1 MSSAAK
7 SLCVGMLKPFAYVS
21 ERLRTP
27 LVRAW
32 SHARL
37 AACMTSKLDPSVVV
51 QGRVEVH
58 GSGNINLGKDLFL
71 YPGLYLETQDHGR
84 IEIGDGAVISRGV
97 HLVSFAEIS
106 IGAGTGI
113 GEYTSI
119 RDANHTR
126 GDGSS
131 VRESSHQGKPIR
143 IGRNAWIG
151 RGATVL
157 PGVTI
162 GDDAV
167 VGANAVVTRDVPAG
181 CVVAGVPARPIHT
194 NNKEASRE

>member
-1 MSSAAK
+1 MSRLAK
-7 SLCVGMLKPFAYVS
+7 RLAIAILTPFARAS
-21 ERLRTP
+21 EKVGTP

-37 AACMTSKLDPSVVV
+37 AASIASELDLSVVV
-51 QGRVEVH
+51 QGSVEVH
-58 GSGNINLGKDLFL
+58 GSGSIEFGKDLFL
-71 YPGLYLETQDHGR
+71 YPGLYLETRGNGH
-84 IEIGDGAVISRGV
+84 IAVGDGVVISRGV
-97 HLVSFAEIS
+97 HIVSHAEIT
-106 IGAGTGI
+106 IGEGTGI

-131 VRESSHQGKPIR
+131 VRESGHRGKAIR

-151 RGATVL
+151 RGATIL
-157 PGVTI
+157 PGVSI

-167 VGANAVVTRDVPAG
+167 VGANSVVTRDVPAG
-181 CVVAGVPARPIHT
+181 CTVAGVPARLLLR
-194 NNKEASRE
+194 EATQ

>member
-1 MSSAAK
+1 MSNLTK
-7 SLCVGMLKPFAYVS
+7 SISIAILKPLARVYEKV
-21 ERLRTP
+21 RTP

-37 AACMTSKLDPSVVV
+37 AACITSKLDVSVVV
-51 QGRVEVH
+51 QGSVEVQ
-58 GSGNINLGKDLFL
+58 GSGEIEFGKNLFL
-71 YPGLYLETQDHGR
+71 YPGIYLETRGTGH
-84 IEIGDGAVISRGV
+84 ISVGDDVVISRGV
-97 HLVSFAEIS
+97 HIVSHAEII
-106 IGAGTGI
+106 IGDGAGI

-119 RDANHTR
+119 RDANHAR

-131 VRESSHQGKPIR
+131 VRESTYHGKPIR

-151 RGATVL
+151 RGATIL

-167 VGANAVVTRDVPAG
+167 VGANAVVTRDVPAS
-181 CVVAGVPARPIHT
+181 CTVAGVPAHPLL
-194 NNKEASRE
+194 KEVRR

>member
-1 MSSAAK
+1 MSSLAK
-7 SLCVGMLKPFAYVS
+7 RFAIAVLAPFARASGTVG
-21 ERLRTP
+21 TP

-37 AACMTSKLDPSVVV
+37 AASITSKLDLSVVV
-51 QGRVEVH
+51 QGSVEVH
-58 GSGNINLGKDLFL
+58 GSGNIEFGKDLFL
-71 YPGLYLETQDHGR
+71 YPGLYLETRGNGH
-84 IEIGDGAVISRGV
+84 ITLGDGVVISRGV
-97 HLVSFAEIS
+97 HIVSHAEIT
-106 IGAGTGI
+106 IGEGTGI

-131 VRESSHQGKPIR
+131 VRESGHQGKAIR

-151 RGATVL
+151 RGVTIL
-157 PGVTI
+157 PGATI

-167 VGANAVVTRDVPAG
+167 VGANSVVTRDVPPS
-181 CVVAGVPARPIHT
+181 CTVAGVPARLLV
-194 NNKEASRE
+194 KELSR

>member
-1 MSSAAK
+1 MSGLAK
-7 SLCVGMLKPFAYVS
+7 ALTVALLRPLARVS
-21 ERLRTP
+21 EKFRTP

-37 AACMTSKLDPSVVV
+37 SASISSRLDRSVVV

-58 GSGNINLGKDLFL
+58 GSGAIEFGKDLFL
-71 YPGLYLETQDHGR
+71 YPGLYMETREHGR
-84 IEIGDGAVISRGV
+84 ITVGDNVVISRGV
-97 HLVSFAEIS
+97 HLVSYAEIS
-106 IGAGTGI
+106 VGTGTGI

-119 RDANHTR
+119 RDANHNR

-151 RGATVL
+151 RGVAIL

-162 GDDAV
+162 GDGAV
-167 VGANAVVTRDVPAG
+167 IGANAVVTRDVPSG
-181 CVVAGVPARPIHT
+181 CVVAGVPARPIHQ
-194 NNKEASRE
+194 EVLR

>member
-1 MSSAAK
+1 MSGLAK
-7 SLCVGMLKPFAYVS
+7 NLAVQFLRPFARVS
-21 ERLRTP
+21 EWLQTP

-37 AACMTSKLDPSVVV
+37 AASISSKLDSSVVV
-51 QGRVEVH
+51 QGRVEIH
-58 GSGNINLGKDLFL
+58 GSGAVEFGKDLFL
-71 YPGLYLETQDHGR
+71 YPGLYIETRGPGH
-84 IEIGDGAVISRGV
+84 ITVGDGVVISRGV
-97 HLVSFAEIS
+97 HLVSHAEIS

-131 VRESSHQGKPIR
+131 VRESGHHGQPIR
-143 IGRNAWIG
+143 IGCNVWIG
-151 RGATVL
+151 RGATIL
-157 PGVTI
+157 PGVAI

-167 VGANAVVTRDVPAG
+167 VGANAVVTRDVGSG
-181 CVVAGVPARPIHT
+181 CTVAGVPARPLL
-194 NNKEASRE
+194 KEVSL